1 MIAVAGEVLIDL
13 VTGADGRFDAR
24 LGGGPYNA
32 ARSLVRLG
40 VPATFIGRTGDDT
53 FGRRLRGRLAAEG
66 VALGVPEPSERPT
79 TLAVVTLD
87 EQGSAS
93 YAFYLESAAAD
104 VDEDS
109 MRKALPPELT
119 ALHVGA
125 LGLVMEPMG
134 AAIESL
140 VQSGLPG
147 DPLLFLDPNCR
158 PAAVHGYGAY
168 RARVGAI
175 ARRADIV
182 KASTEDLAYL
192 YPGVPPQGAARA
204 LLAEG
209 ASLVLVTD
217 GPRPARAFTG
227 GEVLSEQV
235 PAMVVADTIGAGDAF
250 GGAFLAWWAAHGF
263 GRAELGRADL
273 VRPALRAA
281 IAAAAL
287 TCARPGADPPALSE
301 LTARN
306 WWPTVLFPR
315 SLYFPARRRALG
327 TPVLP
332 SSLLPRSSPRRSSV
346 QDRGARFGSRGD

>member
-13 VTGADGRFDAR
+13 VTGPDGRFDAR
-24 LGGGPYNA
+24 RGGGPYTA
-32 ARSLVRLG
+32 ARSLARLG
-40 VPATFIGRTGDDT
+40 VPATFIGRTGDDA
-53 FGRRLRGRLAAEG
+53 FGRLLRAQLAAEG

-87 EQGSAS
+87 ETGSAG

-104 VDEDS
+104 VDEDA
-109 MRKALPPELT
+109 MRKALPPDLT

-140 VQSGLPG
+140 VLAGLPG

-158 PAAVHGYGAY
+158 PAAVPGYGAY

-192 YPGVPPQGAARA
+192 YPGVPPQNAARA
-204 LLAEG
+204 LLGEG

-217 GPRPARAFTG
+217 GPRPARAYFA
-227 GEVLSEQV
+227 GEVLAEPV

-250 GGAFLAWWAAHGF
+250 GGAFLAWWTLQGLGRNEL
-263 GRAELGRADL
+263 GRAELL
-273 VRPALRAA
+273 RPALRAA
-281 IAAAAL
+281 TAAAAL
-287 TCARPGADPPALSE
+287 TCARPGADPPALAD

-306 WWPTVLFPR
+306 WWP
-315 SLYFPARRRALG
+315 
-327 TPVLP
+327 PVP
-332 SSLLPRSSPRRSSV
+332 
-346 QDRGARFGSRGD
+346 

>member
-13 VTGADGRFDAR
+13 VTGPDGRFDAR
-24 LGGGPYNA
+24 PGGGPYNA
-32 ARSLVRLG
+32 ARTLARLG
-40 VPATFIGRTGDDT
+40 VPATFIGRTGGDA
-53 FGRRLRGRLAAEG
+53 FGNLLRGRLAAEG
-66 VALGVPEPSERPT
+66 VVHGVPEPSERPT
-79 TLAVVTLD
+79 ALAVVTLD
-87 EQGSAS
+87 EKGSAG

-104 VDEDS
+104 VDEDA

-119 ALHVGA
+119 AFHVGA

-140 VQSGLPG
+140 VLAGLPG

-158 PAAVHGYGAY
+158 PAAVPGYGAY

-182 KASTEDLAYL
+182 KASTEDLGYL
-192 YPGVPPQGAARA
+192 YPGVPPQHAARA
-204 LLAEG
+204 LLTEG

-217 GPRPARAFTG
+217 GPRPAHAFTG
-227 GEVLSEQV
+227 GEVLGEPV
-235 PAMVVADTIGAGDAF
+235 PAVVVADTIGAGDAF
-250 GGAFLAWWAAHGF
+250 GGAFLAWWTAHGL
-263 GRAELGRADL
+263 GRDELRRADL

-281 IAAAAL
+281 TAAAAL

-306 WWPTVLFPR
+306 WWPP
-315 SLYFPARRRALG
+315 
-327 TPVLP
+327 LP
-332 SSLLPRSSPRRSSV
+332 
-346 QDRGARFGSRGD
+346 